1 MWLGSIE
8 FPKNN
13 PVTSTD
19 GAPVS
24 SSNEGPDWFDSKIME
39 PVVGRAQPRRVGTLY
54 YTNNNSSGDADLC
67 S

>member
-13 PVTSTD
+13 LVTSTD

-24 SSNEGPDWFDSKIME
+24 SSNEGPDRFDSKIME
-39 PVVGRAQPRRVGTLY
+39 PVVGGAQPRRVRTLY
-54 YTNNNSSGDADLC
+54 YTNNNSSGDADFC